1 MDNMGGGAPVMG
13 SDPNM
18 MGGAPMGNDP
28 NMMGGDP
35 NAMGGAPMGDDPNMM
50 GGDPNAMGGDPMAAG
65 NEGFDMGI
73 GMTPE
78 EDPRKWIE
86 GAAAKLASELR
97 KYQSEQPAPDMSLNK
112 TAVNTV
118 AAATRDNLQG
128 GQRDELMKSYADTM
142 RNGDENGEGGD
153 NAMADNGG
161 DAGADMGGDPNAMG
175 NDPNAMGGDPN
186 AMGGEPA
193 LTEARVNALVNELVG
208 DLIKTRKKSK
218 PAAEVKHQDD
228 STYVMKPYTRK
239 NK

>member
-13 SDPNM
+13 
-18 MGGAPMGNDP
+18 GDP

-35 NAMGGAPMGDDPNMM
+35 NAMGGAPMGNDPNMM
-50 GGDPNAMGGDPMAAG
+50 GGAPMGGDPMAAG

-142 RNGDENGEGGD
+142 RNGDENDEGGD
-153 NAMADNGG
+153 STMADNDGE
-161 DAGADMGGDPNAMG
+161 AGADMGGDPNAMG
-175 NDPNAMGGDPN
+175 ADPN
-186 AMGGEPA
+186 AMGGEPP